1 MNDYDIFISY
11 SRLDIELAQKIKK
24 ELEEKTNLTFWM
36 DLDGIESAS
45 QFEEVIIN
53 AIDSSKAVIFLLSE
67 HSMKSEY
74 AKKEV
79 RYASGVQKK
88 LIPVKIDGS
97 SPSGWFLFN
106 FSGIDVIDYNDALQ
120 SDKLIRDLKSWFP
133 FSESKSPNVLD
144 KEGECAEIHIETD
157 MDCYV
162 QRFHNTIT
170 VAKVGVENV
179 IHLPK
184 GRHKLQF
191 IAVQNSNVRFDCEYK
206 VSDLFESDYIEVS
219 LLEKADIISDR
230 TKDREEQEQVKEKR
244 ISDMASMLSD
254 DSNIRLSKTIPE
266 DTKNA
271 IGDVGLPQNTVSL
284 EDSMMFNLDGIE
296 FKMIFVKGGTFNMGG
311 YVYSPHKV
319 TLSSFYIGE
328 TQVTQEL
335 WKAVMGYNPSHYH
348 WIVGGAV
355 YPVEN
360 VSWLDCQYFINK
372 LNAKT
377 GRNFRLPT
385 EAEWEFAARGG
396 IKSRGYEYSGG
407 DKLKKVAWYSKNSNG
422 CTKAVKL
429 KLPNELGLYDM
440 SGNVRE
446 WCHDWWESDKD
457 STYQVNPKG
466 PDSGRY
472 RVTRGGSWHDSSCNL
487 LYRFQA
493 EPTQRDFDIGF
504 RLALSENGSL
514 IL

>member
-11 SRLDIELAQKIKK
+11 SRLDIGLAQKIKK

-53 AIDSSKAVIFLLSE
+53 AIDNSKAVIFLLSE

-79 RYASGVQKK
+79 RYACGVQKK

-97 SPSGWFLFN
+97 SPRGWFLFN

-191 IAVQNSNVRFDCEYK
+191 VAVQNSNVRFDCEYK

-219 LLEKADIISDR
+219 LLEKAGAITNVNREPIQQHKEIETAENHKYLNHVQEEVEEVNQISF
-230 TKDREEQEQVKEKR
+230 KF
-244 ISDMASMLSD
+244 S
-254 DSNIRLSKTIPE
+254 
-266 DTKNA
+266 
-271 IGDVGLPQNTVSL
+271 
-284 EDSMMFNLDGIE
+284 GIE
-296 FKMIFVKGGTFNMGG
+296 FNMIYVEGGTFNMGKG
-311 YVYSPHKV
+311 SDSHQV
-319 TLSSFYIGE
+319 TLSSYYIGE
-328 TQVTQEL
+328 TPVTQGF
-335 WKAVMGYNPSHYH
+335 WAAVMGNNPSYYK
-348 WIVGGAV
+348 GDDL
-355 YPVEN
+355 PVEQ
-360 VSWLDCQYFINK
+360 VTWDDCHLFVER
-372 LNAKT
+372 LNQILSRDLELIEKK
-377 GRNFRLPT
+377 FSLPT
-385 EAEWEFAARGG
+385 EAEWEYAARGG
-396 IKSRGYEYSGG
+396 NKSCGYQYSGSNNIQ
-407 DKLKKVAWYSKNSNG
+407 DVAWCNDMWGNTHPVKSKAS
-422 CTKAVKL
+422 
-429 KLPNELGLYDM
+429 NELHIYDM
-440 SGNVRE
+440 SGNVDE
-446 WCHDWWESDKD
+446 WCEDWHGCYSKIP
-457 STYQVNPKG
+457 QINPKG
-466 PDSGRY
+466 PASGSR
-472 RVTRGGSWHDSSCNL
+472 RICRGGSWISSVKECNVFSRRSPKPS
-487 LYRFQA
+487 YCRSF
-493 EPTQRDFDIGF
+493 IGF
-504 RLALSENGSL
+504 RLSLSEIGSSM
-514 IL
+514 